1 MKKGNVINGVRTI
14 MTAGALAYL
23 GVMVITEVK
32 DGMKNRRL
40 RKSVE
45 MINELDFDNIESNPN
60 VVKII
65 ERNLGEVEL

>member
-45 MINELDFDNIESNPN
+45 MINELDFDNVESNPN

>member
-23 GVMVITEVK
+23 GVMVITEIK
-32 DGMKNRRL
+32 DGMKDRRL

-45 MINELDFDNIESNPN
+45 MINELDFDNVESNPN